1 MRGCPACQGARR
13 PTPLQIAMPTP
24 SPPRQPDIQPERHG
38 APLLRDLAGLHAE
51 PLARA
56 LRDHLATGVPGGGH
70 AFDAV
75 AALWR
80 ARGRRAFAAWLCG
93 VALALLRDTAGALA
107 PAGSLPAPDPA
118 ATAATATIG
127 MDIPRAPPPRLAA
140 ALSRAVPGELA
151 RPLLRLARSGLD
163 APDCMLFLCKPV
175 NATENDIRIQK

>member
-1 MRGCPACQGARR
+1 M
-13 PTPLQIAMPTP
+13 
-24 SPPRQPDIQPERHG
+24 
-38 APLLRDLAGLHAE
+38 LRDLAGLHAE

-56 LRDHLATGVPGGGH
+56 LREHLATGVPGGGH
-70 AFDAV
+70 AFDAA

-93 VALALLRDTAGALA
+93 VALGLLRDTAGALA
-107 PAGSLPAPDPA
+107 PAGSLPAPAPA
-118 ATAATATIG
+118 AATATTG
-127 MDIPRAPPPRLAA
+127 MDIPRAPHPCLAA
-140 ALSRAVPGELA
+140 ALVRAVPVELA